1 MKTNLFAIAICIAFA
16 TSGCAKT
23 ESTDEKVD
31 ALIAKMT
38 VQEKA
43 GQLNQYS
50 GFEILTGDIDDSKIS
65 ERNERIKNGLLGSV
79 LNVLG
84 TEDVE
89 KAQRYAVEQ
98 TRLPRAR
105 CSRDQQVS
113 AGERRG
119 GVSGS
124 PERGRHAGA

>member
-1 MKTNLFAIAICIAFA
+1 
-16 TSGCAKT
+16 
-23 ESTDEKVD
+23 
-31 ALIAKMT
+31 MT

-98 TRLPRAR
+98 TRLGIPLIFAFDVIHGYRTIFPIPWLNLRAGTLKPLNAQR
-105 CSRDQQVS
+105 VLRPLKPLLPVRTGPLHLWWISLMTR
-113 AGERRG
+113 AGVE
-119 GVSGS
+119 
-124 PERGRHAGA
+124 